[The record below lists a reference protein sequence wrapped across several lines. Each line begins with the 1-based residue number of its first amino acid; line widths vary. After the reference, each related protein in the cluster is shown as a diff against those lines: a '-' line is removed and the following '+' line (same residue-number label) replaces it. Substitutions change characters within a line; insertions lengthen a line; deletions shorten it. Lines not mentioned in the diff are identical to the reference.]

1 MQRYTYFQITELIG
15 LTDEILEHKIK
26 NGIDIFT
33 KRTEVNHIVKTNVE
47 MTASYL
53 STNLKWVLEYIIQ
66 SINNKMEL
74 DLEKEKNLLEEKF
87 KSDLEE
93 FTKEFL
99 PKEQFSTPA
108 YLNIPILKDFDL
120 ESVKTKVQHLE
131 PNDAMCLRTFIN
143 ERYIKM
149 PVADIKEEIIFLE
162 AIKEGLETIDF
173 TEKKLTNIIIRD
185 HLQPILN
192 KALQRM

>member
-1 MQRYTYFQITELIG
+1 M
-15 LTDEILEHKIK
+15 
-26 NGIDIFT
+26 
-33 KRTEVNHIVKTNVE
+33 
-47 MTASYL
+47 
-53 STNLKWVLEYIIQ
+53 
-66 SINNKMEL
+66 
-74 DLEKEKNLLEEKF
+74 EEKF

>member
-1 MQRYTYFQITELIG
+1 
-15 LTDEILEHKIK
+15 
-26 NGIDIFT
+26 
-33 KRTEVNHIVKTNVE
+33 
-47 MTASYL
+47 
-53 STNLKWVLEYIIQ
+53 
-66 SINNKMEL
+66 
-74 DLEKEKNLLEEKF
+74 
-87 KSDLEE
+87 
-93 FTKEFL
+93 
-99 PKEQFSTPA
+99 
-108 YLNIPILKDFDL
+108 
-120 ESVKTKVQHLE
+120 
-131 PNDAMCLRTFIN
+131 MCLRTFIN